1 MGKGDPKNNKFKNKK
16 CKFNKFYD
24 MSDTIQPKLDK
35 QVITEERKNILD
47 SKITEQSNL
56 LRTERLD
63 VSFGELLSMYEN
75 GEIIIN
81 PEFQRYF
88 RWTDEQK
95 TRFIESLLLGIPI
108 PPIFVATNNDG
119 IWELVDGLQ
128 RLSTFFSFVGI
139 LKSQGDKKYE
149 NKWSLQDGDRIDCME
164 GFTYDDLPQKY
175 RFALKRSVCRVEI
188 LNWNSS
194 YDMRYELFNRLNTGG
209 TPLTNQEIRN
219 CIFRDIS
226 PKFNDFL
233 KELKHNANFKEALS
247 LSTEQT
253 DCLYDEELILRFMS
267 LYLKGNQIN
276 TSISLHMTKFMK
288 EAVEAKNFDYAKIK
302 QIFEQVFEIL
312 APVGSEVY
320 RQRNSKKFAT
330 SLYDVIT
337 IGIAK
342 NIDKYKEISAEDIR
356 EFIFSKVHTD
366 DNFLKCSRRGG
377 NNQKERIINRLK
389 VAKDLF

>member
-1 MGKGDPKNNKFKNKK
+1 MGKGDPKNNKGNNKSK
-16 CKFNKFYD
+16 HIKSSNMNCK
-24 MSDTIQPKLDK
+24 IQPMISKPT
-35 QVITEERKNILD
+35 VNEERKKLLD
-47 SKITEQSNL
+47 SKIAEQSNL

-75 GEIIIN
+75 GEIVIN

-95 TRFIESLLLGIPI
+95 TRFIESLLLGIPV

-128 RLSTFFSFVGI
+128 RLSTFFSFVGV
-139 LKSQGDKKYE
+139 LKSRGEKKYD
-149 NKWSLQDGDRIDCME
+149 NKWALQDGDRIDCME

-188 LNWNSS
+188 LNWDSS

-226 PKFNDFL
+226 PKFNNFL
-233 KELKHNANFKEALS
+233 KDLKHDENFIKALS
-247 LSTEQT
+247 LSSEQT
-253 DCLYDEELILRFMS
+253 DCLFDEELILRFMS
-267 LYLKGNQIN
+267 LLRGDQIK

-288 EAVEAKNFDYAKIK
+288 EAVENANFDYDSIK
-302 QIFEQVFEIL
+302 RTFKQVFEIL
-312 APVGSEVY
+312 APIGSDVY
-320 RQRNSKKFAT
+320 RQKNSRKFAT
-330 SLYDVIT
+330 SLFDVIT
-337 IGIAK
+337 IGVAK
-342 NIDKYKEISAEDIR
+342 NIAKYKGKSVEEIRD
-356 EFIFSKVHTD
+356 FIFSKVHTD
-366 DNFLKCSRRGG
+366 DNFIKCSRRGG
-377 NNQKERIINRLK
+377 NNQKTRIINRLK
-389 VAKDLF
+389 VAEDLF

>member
-1 MGKGDPKNNKFKNKK
+1 MIMGKGDPKNNKGNNKSK
-16 CKFNKFYD
+16 HIKSSNMNCK
-24 MSDTIQPKLDK
+24 IQPMISKPT
-35 QVITEERKNILD
+35 VNEERKKLLD
-47 SKITEQSNL
+47 SKIAEQSNL

-75 GEIIIN
+75 GEIVIN

-95 TRFIESLLLGIPI
+95 TRFIESLLLGIPV

-128 RLSTFFSFVGI
+128 RLSTFFSFVGV
-139 LKSQGDKKYE
+139 LKSRGEKKYD
-149 NKWSLQDGDRIDCME
+149 NKWALQDGDRIDCME

-226 PKFNDFL
+226 PKFNNFL
-233 KELKHNANFKEALS
+233 KDLKHDENFIKALS
-247 LSTEQT
+247 LSSEQT
-253 DCLYDEELILRFMS
+253 DCLFDEELILRFMS
-267 LYLKGNQIN
+267 LLRGDQIK

-288 EAVEAKNFDYAKIK
+288 EAVENTNFDYDSIK
-302 QIFEQVFEIL
+302 RTFKQVFEIL
-312 APVGSEVY
+312 APIGPDVY
-320 RQRNSKKFAT
+320 RQRNSRKFAT
-330 SLYDVIT
+330 SLFDVIT

-342 NIDKYKEISAEDIR
+342 NIAKYKGKSVEEIRD
-356 EFIFSKVHTD
+356 FIFSKVHTD
-366 DNFLKCSRRGG
+366 DNFIKCSRRGG
-377 NNQKERIINRLK
+377 NNQKTRIINRLK
-389 VAKDLF
+389 VAEDLF

>member
-1 MGKGDPKNNKFKNKK
+1 MGKGDPKNKKYKNKK
-16 CKFNKFYD
+16 KYIKSYKISVE
-24 MSDTIQPKLDK
+24 MQSKIKKPTIAD
-35 QVITEERKNILD
+35 ERKIQLD

-95 TRFIESLLLGIPI
+95 SRFIESLLLGIPI

-128 RLSTFFSFVGI
+128 RLSTFFSFVGV
-139 LKSQGDKKYE
+139 LKSQNDKKYE
-149 NKWSLQDGDRIDCME
+149 NKWALLDGDRIDCME

-226 PKFNDFL
+226 PRFNDFL
-233 KELKHNANFKEALS
+233 KDLKHNENFIKALS
-247 LSTEQT
+247 LSSEQT
-253 DCLYDEELILRFMS
+253 DCLFDEELILRFMS
-267 LYLKGNQIN
+267 LYLKGDQIK

-288 EAVEAKNFDYAKIK
+288 EAIENANFDYASIK
-302 QIFEQVFEIL
+302 NTFEQVFEVL
-312 APVGSEVY
+312 APVGPKVY
-320 RQRNSKKFAT
+320 RQRNSNKFAT

-342 NIDKYKEISAEDIR
+342 NIGKYKGKKVEDIR
-356 EFIFSKVHTD
+356 DFIFSKVHTD

-377 NNQKERIINRLK
+377 NNQKLRIINRIK
-389 VAKDLF
+389 VAEDLF

>member
-1 MGKGDPKNNKFKNKK
+1 MAII
-16 CKFNKFYD
+16 
-24 MSDTIQPKLDK
+24 SD
-35 QVITEERKNILD
+35 ERKSLLD

-56 LRTERLD
+56 LRTDRLD

-75 GEIIIN
+75 GEIVIN

-139 LKSQGDKKYE
+139 LKSQEDKKYE
-149 NKWSLQDGDRIDCME
+149 NKWTLLDGDRIDCMG

-233 KELKHNANFKEALS
+233 KDLKHN
-247 LSTEQT
+247 
-253 DCLYDEELILRFMS
+253 
-267 LYLKGNQIN
+267 
-276 TSISLHMTKFMK
+276 
-288 EAVEAKNFDYAKIK
+288 
-302 QIFEQVFEIL
+302 EIGR
-312 APVGSEVY
+312 AHV
-320 RQRNSKKFAT
+320 
-330 SLYDVIT
+330 
-337 IGIAK
+337 
-342 NIDKYKEISAEDIR
+342 
-356 EFIFSKVHTD
+356 
-366 DNFLKCSRRGG
+366 
-377 NNQKERIINRLK
+377 
-389 VAKDLF
+389 

>member
-1 MGKGDPKNNKFKNKK
+1 M
-16 CKFNKFYD
+16 
-24 MSDTIQPKLDK
+24 DK
-35 QVITEERKNILD
+35 QGQQKINNMAIISEERKSLLD

-56 LRTERLD
+56 LRTDRLD

-75 GEIIIN
+75 GEIVIN

-95 TRFIESLLLGIPI
+95 TRFVESLLLGIPI

-139 LKSQGDKKYE
+139 LKSQEDKKYE
-149 NKWSLQDGDRIDCME
+149 NKWALLDGDRIDCMG

-233 KELKHNANFKEALS
+233 KDLKHNENFKKALALS
-247 LSTEQT
+247 DEQT

-267 LYLKGNQIN
+267 LYLKGNQIK
-276 TSISLHMTKFMK
+276 TSISMHMTVFMK
-288 EAVEAKNFDYAKIK
+288 EAIENADFDYISIK
-302 QIFEQVFEIL
+302 HLFERVFKIL
-312 APVGSEVY
+312 APVGPDVY
-320 RQRNSKKFAT
+320 RQKNRDKFAT

-342 NIDKYKEISAEDIR
+342 NIDKYENKSAEDIKR
-356 EFIFSKVHTD
+356 FIFSQVHSD
-366 DNFLKCSRRGG
+366 ENFLKCSRRGG
-377 NNQKERIINRLK
+377 NNQKARIINRLK
-389 VAKDLF
+389 VAEDLF

>member
-1 MGKGDPKNNKFKNKK
+1 MVQLMVK
-16 CKFNKFYD
+16 
-24 MSDTIQPKLDK
+24 SSS
-35 QVITEERKNILD
+35 ITEEQKEQLD
-47 SKITEQSNL
+47 LKITEQSNL
-56 LRTERLD
+56 LRTDRLD

-75 GEIIIN
+75 GEIIIS

-128 RLSTFFSFVGI
+128 RLSTFFSFVGV
-139 LKSQGDKKYE
+139 LKAQGDKKYE
-149 NKWSLQDGDRIDCME
+149 NKWALMDGDRIDCME
-164 GFTYDDLPQKY
+164 GFTYDDLPQKF

-226 PKFNDFL
+226 PFFNDFL
-233 KELKHNANFKEALS
+233 KDLKRNPDFIKALALS
-247 LSTEQT
+247 NEQI

-267 LYLKGNQIN
+267 LYYRGNHIK
-276 TSISLHMTKFMK
+276 TSISLHMTNFMK
-288 EAVEAKNFDYAKIK
+288 DAIEKNDFDYDGFRKI
-302 QIFEQVFEIL
+302 FDGVFNIL
-312 APVGSEVY
+312 APVGDDIY
-320 RQRNSKKFAT
+320 RQKNANKFAT

-342 NIDKYKEISAEDIR
+342 NIDKYKRMNPKDIHD
-356 EFIFSKVHTD
+356 FILSKVHTD
-366 DNFLKCSRRGG
+366 ENFLKCSRRGG
-377 NNQKERIINRLK
+377 NNQKARIVNRIK
-389 VAKDLF
+389 VAESLF

>member
-1 MGKGDPKNNKFKNKK
+1 MGKGDPKNNKSKKRSKNIKSSNMNDK
-16 CKFNKFYD
+16 
-24 MSDTIQPKLDK
+24 IQPMISKPIVNEECKKL
-35 QVITEERKNILD
+35 LD

-149 NKWSLQDGDRIDCME
+149 NKWPLQDGDRIDCME

-233 KELKHNANFKEALS
+233 KDLKHDKNFITALS
-247 LSTEQT
+247 LSSEQT
-253 DCLYDEELILRFMS
+253 DCLFDEELILRFMS
-267 LYLKGNQIN
+267 LYLKGDQIK

-288 EAVEAKNFDYAKIK
+288 EAIEDVKFDYDSIK
-302 QIFEQVFEIL
+302 RTFNEVFKIL
-312 APVGSEVY
+312 APVGSDVY
-320 RQRNSKKFAT
+320 RQKNSKKFAT

-342 NIDKYKEISAEDIR
+342 NIAKYKDKSADNIR
-356 EFIFSKVHTD
+356 EFIFSSVHTD
-366 DNFLKCSRRGG
+366 ENILKCSRRGG

-389 VAKDLF
+389 VAEDLF